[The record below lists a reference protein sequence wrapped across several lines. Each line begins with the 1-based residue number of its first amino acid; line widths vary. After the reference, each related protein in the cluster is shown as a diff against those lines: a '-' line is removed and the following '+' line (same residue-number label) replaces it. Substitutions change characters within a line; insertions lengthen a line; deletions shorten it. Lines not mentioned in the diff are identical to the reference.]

1 MSDKAVL
8 VTGGTGFIGSRVL
21 SRLQTD
27 ARYSI
32 RAATRRS
39 DSHFPPRVSAVRV
52 EDLSGTTKWDS
63 ALAGVGT
70 VVHLAARVHVM
81 RETAKDSVAAFRA
94 VNVEGTLS
102 LARRA
107 RDFGA
112 KRFVFLSS
120 AKVNGDMS
128 SSPFR
133 ECDPPAPG
141 DPYAVSK
148 YEAEI
153 GLREIAAAT
162 GLEVVIIRPPLVYGP
177 GVKGNFLALMRVV
190 ARGIPLPLGAVD
202 NRRSLVAL
210 DNLVDFIVAC
220 VDHPS
225 AADHTFL
232 VSDGED
238 VSTADLIRRVA
249 RMMKRPVRL
258 IPIPAGLLSG
268 GAALLGMRAVAQR
281 LLGSLQVD
289 ISKARNLLRWVPPAT
304 LDDGLRQ
311 AVSYFY
317 ASSEAR
323 RL

>member
-1 MSDKAVL
+1 MNGKAVL
-8 VTGGTGFIGSRVL
+8 VTGGTGFVGSRVL
-21 SRLQTD
+21 SRLQAD
-27 ARYSI
+27 ARYPI
-32 RAATRRS
+32 RAATRRP
-39 DSHFPPRVSAVRV
+39 DSCLPPGVSAVRI
-52 EDLSGTTKWDS
+52 EDLSGTIEWDS

-81 RETAKDSVAAFRA
+81 RETAEDSLAAFRA
-94 VNVEGTLS
+94 VNVQGTLS

-107 RDFGA
+107 SDFGV

-120 AKVNGDMS
+120 VKVNGETS

-133 ECDPPAPG
+133 ECDPPGPG

-177 GVKGNFLALMRVV
+177 GVKGNFLALMRSV

-210 DNLVDFIVAC
+210 DNLVDLIVAC
-220 VDHPS
+220 IDRPA
-225 AADHTFL
+225 AADQTFL

-238 VSTADLIRRVA
+238 VSTTELIRRVA
-249 RMMKRPVRL
+249 RAMDRPARL
-258 IPIPAGLLSG
+258 IPIPARVLSR
-268 GAALLGMRAVAQR
+268 GAALLGMHAAGQR
-281 LLGSLQVD
+281 LLASLQVD
-289 ISKARNLLRWVPPAT
+289 ISKARELLRWAPPIT
-304 LDDGLRQ
+304 LDEGLRRTV
-311 AVSYFY
+311 AHY
-317 ASSEAR
+317 AQVEASR
-323 RL
+323 G